1 MTKNE
6 EYKTI
11 KTLVDY
17 NVDAVFTDIHNIVDT
32 QSGDIT
38 PMQALRLSEIKRALT
53 DLVYEQVQ
61 QNK

>member
-1 MTKNE
+1 MTKHE
-6 EYKTI
+6 QYQTI

-32 QSGDIT
+32 KSGDIT
-38 PMQALRLSEIKRALT
+38 PSQAFRLHEIKRMLT
-53 DLVYEQVQ
+53 DLVYEQVE

>member
-17 NVDAVFTDIHNIVDT
+17 NVDAVFTDIHNILDT

>member
-32 QSGDIT
+32 KSGDIT

>member
-1 MTKNE
+1 MTKHE

-11 KTLVDY
+11 ETLVDN
-17 NVDAVFTDIHNIVDT
+17 NVDAVFNSIHNIVDT
-32 QSGDIT
+32 KSGDIT
-38 PMQALRLSEIKRALT
+38 PMQALRLSEIKRMLT

>member
-1 MTKNE
+1 MTNNE